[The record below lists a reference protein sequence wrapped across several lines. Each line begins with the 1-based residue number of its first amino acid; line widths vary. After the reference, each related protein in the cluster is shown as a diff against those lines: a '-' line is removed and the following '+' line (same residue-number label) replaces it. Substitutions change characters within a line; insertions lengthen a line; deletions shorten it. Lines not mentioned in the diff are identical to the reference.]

1 MTIDTNTADE
11 APADGGTMARVVVTG
26 RCRGLAELCDA
37 LADETQLDLPGWV
50 KDVRAAAGMLEGDIP
65 TVVLHGTEGD
75 ELPADEIAWLR
86 EHTDQPIM
94 LLTDRPSTEL
104 LEAALAEGIA
114 DVLTLPQPPERVVFA
129 VQRALAPPPPPA
141 VAPEIDFSDS
151 VVAAGVRPARVYVV
165 LGPKG
170 GSGKTTVATNLAGTL
185 IRHHVKRTLLVDL
198 DLQFGDAA
206 LVLGVEPER
215 TIYDLIHSPGMLDAA
230 KLAGYVVH
238 HPAGFDLLPAPLR
251 PEDAEL
257 VTDEGVARL
266 LAVAR
271 EEYEAIVVDTSST
284 FTGGTL
290 AAIDVARTLV
300 MLVGLDVAS
309 LKDVRL
315 ALRTLDLISFPSD
328 DVRIVINETSS
339 GRAMKRREL
348 MGALDAKIDLEIPFD
363 DGVPALASRGDLAVI
378 TGRTAIAGAIRG
390 IADELV
396 EPRAK
401 KRRIALLGRAS

>member
-1 MTIDTNTADE
+1 
-11 APADGGTMARVVVTG
+11 
-26 RCRGLAELCDA
+26 
-37 LADETQLDLPGWV
+37 
-50 KDVRAAAGMLEGDIP
+50 
-65 TVVLHGTEGD
+65 VLQGTEGD
-75 ELPADEIAWLR
+75 ELPTLEIAWLR
-86 EHTDQPIM
+86 EHTDQPIL

-104 LEAALAEGIA
+104 LDAALAAGIA
-114 DVLTLPQPPERVVFA
+114 DVLTLPQPVEHIAFA
-129 VQRALAPPPPPA
+129 VQRALAPPPP
-141 VAPEIDFSDS
+141 APEITLPES
-151 VVAAGVRPARVYVV
+151 VVAVGARPAKVFVV

-185 IRHHVKRTLLVDL
+185 ARHQVKRTLLVDL

-206 LVLGVEPER
+206 LLLGVEPER

-271 EEYEAIVVDTSST
+271 EEYEAIVVDTSSA
-284 FTGGTL
+284 FTGSTL
-290 AAIDVARTLV
+290 AAIDVAHTLV

-328 DVRIVINETSS
+328 HIRIAVSQTSS
-339 GRAMKRREL
+339 ARAIKPREL
-348 MGALDAKIDLEIPFD
+348 MGALDAKVEFEIPFD
-363 DGVPALASRGDLAVI
+363 DGVPTEASRGELPVI
-378 TGRTAIAGAIRG
+378 SGRTGIAGAIRA
-390 IADELV
+390 IADGLM

-401 KRRIALLGRAS
+401 KRRLAMLRRAS